1 MKFCR
6 TPPSDPSRKIPSHKI
21 QPRIFQFREDI
32 EFQAINTKMADVEE
46 RPSKIRK
53 LDTSEELPLKAQ
65 ETTKEIEKAE
75 NHTNDPPVDEPENPN
90 EEQNESEKGNEAQ
103 ALDTS
108 NLSKSQQKKLRKK
121 QEWEAGKDYRRV
133 LRRQKHKERQ
143 ARKAEAKAELEAKYK
158 SGELAPPEPGAGKKG
173 PSRPI
178 QVPVSLILDCDFN
191 ELMLEKEI
199 ISLSAQL
206 TRCYSDNRCAPYRSH
221 LVMSSWGG
229 SLKDRFETVLSSNHL
244 SWKGVIFTEGNF
256 VAAAEELDPIMR
268 GPKGGR
274 KVGALAPK
282 EEPASEQKK
291 NGSSNAPATRP
302 EAVATV
308 PKPEEASLKPEISNP
323 EMEPTSTNSTEVPP
337 AAKETPPNPEEP
349 AAKPQPQIV
358 YLTSDSPD
366 TLTVLSP
373 NTSYIIGGI
382 VDKNRH
388 KGLCYK
394 RACELGI
401 PTAKLPIGE
410 YMTMQSRS
418 VLAINHVVEIML
430 KWLETGDWGEAFLA
444 VIPKRKEAK
453 LKNRNKAKKDGESE
467 SESDE
472 EMGGANL
479 ENEED
484 VEVK

>member
-1 MKFCR
+1 
-6 TPPSDPSRKIPSHKI
+6 
-21 QPRIFQFREDI
+21 
-32 EFQAINTKMADVEE
+32 MADIEE
-46 RPSKIRK
+46 RPSKIRR
-53 LDTSEELPLKAQ
+53 LDTLEEPPSEAQ
-65 ETTKEIEKAE
+65 ETPNENE
-75 NHTNDPPVDEPENPN
+75 NHTNDQPANEPEDPE
-90 EEQNESEKGNEAQ
+90 EEQDESEKGNQAQ

-121 QEWEAGKDYRRV
+121 QEWEAGKEYRRV
-133 LRRQKHKERQ
+133 LRRQKHKEKQ
-143 ARKAEAKAELEAKYK
+143 ARKAEARAELEAKYK
-158 SGELAPPEPGAGKKG
+158 SGELAPPVALSGKKG

-178 QVPVSLILDCDFN
+178 QVPVTLILDCDFN

-206 TRCYSDNRCAPYRSH
+206 TRCYSDNKCAPYRSH

-229 SLKDRFETVLSSNHL
+229 SLKDRFEKVLSSNHL
-244 SWKGVIFTEGNF
+244 SWRGVKFIEGNF
-256 VAAAEELDPIMR
+256 VDAAKEMDAIMR
-268 GPKGGR
+268 SNKGG
-274 KVGALAPK
+274 KLVGALAPK
-282 EEPASEQKK
+282 KDEPASESKEV
-291 NGSSNAPATRP
+291 GSLNAPEKGSEIADT
-302 EAVATV
+302 AS
-308 PKPEEASLKPEISNP
+308 KPEERPQNLEASKADAEPISLDYIPVPSATEGLPSEPAEPTTKPE
-323 EMEPTSTNSTEVPP
+323 
-337 AAKETPPNPEEP
+337 
-349 AAKPQPQIV
+349 PQIV

-366 TLTVLSP
+366 TLTTLSP

-430 KWLETGDWGEAFLA
+430 KWLEKGDWGEAFLA

-453 LKNRNKAKKDGESE
+453 LKNSNKVKKEEESE

-472 EMGGANL
+472 EIGVVKL
-479 ENEED
+479 DEEEEED

>member
-1 MKFCR
+1 MK
-6 TPPSDPSRKIPSHKI
+6 H
-21 QPRIFQFREDI
+21 
-32 EFQAINTKMADVEE
+32 KMADIEE

-53 LDTSEELPLKAQ
+53 LDTSEEPPA
-65 ETTKEIEKAE
+65 KAE
-75 NHTNDPPVDEPENPN
+75 EAPKENEKPTNDQPANEPEDPN
-90 EEQNESEKGNEAQ
+90 EEQNESEKGNQEQAQ
-103 ALDTS
+103 DTS
-108 NLSKSQQKKLRKK
+108 NLSKSQQKKLRRK
-121 QEWEAGKDYRRV
+121 QEWEAGKEYRRV
-133 LRRQKHKERQ
+133 LRRQKHKEKQ
-143 ARKAEAKAELEAKYK
+143 ARKAEARAELEAKYK
-158 SGELAPPEPGAGKKG
+158 SGELEPPVSVPGKKG

-178 QVPVSLILDCDFN
+178 QVPVTLILDCDFN

-206 TRCYSDNRCAPYRSH
+206 TRCYSDNKCSPYRSH

-244 SWKGVIFTEGNF
+244 SWKGVKFTEGNF
-256 VAAAEELDPIMR
+256 VDAAKEMDSIMR

-274 KVGALAPK
+274 EVGALAPK
-282 EEPASEQKK
+282 KEEATAETKENGSLVAPETKAEAVDTIVKTEEPPLNSDISKPDPEQKTK
-291 NGSSNAPATRP
+291 TDSISAPSAPEKPSS
-302 EAVATV
+302 
-308 PKPEEASLKPEISNP
+308 KPEEPTLKAE
-323 EMEPTSTNSTEVPP
+323 
-337 AAKETPPNPEEP
+337 
-349 AAKPQPQIV
+349 PQIV
-358 YLTSDSPD
+358 YLSSDSPD
-366 TLTVLSP
+366 TLTSLSP

-430 KWLETGDWGEAFLA
+430 KWLETGDWGEAFLS

-453 LKNRNKAKKDGESE
+453 LKNSNQVKKEEESE
-467 SESDE
+467 SESDAEMSGMNPE
-472 EMGGANL
+472 E
-479 ENEED
+479 EEE
-484 VEVK
+484 VEIK